1 MKVYALIISLV
12 FLSGPVFAEGLSG
25 DAEAGKEKSAAC
37 AACHGADGNS
47 VNPEWPKLAGQGA
60 AYTVKQ
66 LELFKEGKRVNA
78 LMNGQAAA
86 LSEQDMHDIAAYYE
100 SQTSTPGAASEELWE
115 LGQAIYRGG
124 IMKKGVA
131 ACTACHSPHG
141 AGNPAAKF
149 PRLAGQ
155 HATYTAN
162 QLKAYRAEQ
171 RNYPEAEIMVTETE
185 RMNDKEIAAVASYIQ
200 GLH

>member
-12 FLSGPVFAEGLSG
+12 FLSGPVFAEGLIG
-25 DAEAGKEKSAAC
+25 DAEAGKEKSAPC
-37 AACHGADGNS
+37 AACHGVDGNS
-47 VNPEWPKLAGQGA
+47 VNPEWPKLAGQGV
-60 AYTVKQ
+60 AYMVKQ
-66 LELFKEGKRVNA
+66 LELFKDGKRVNA

-86 LSEQDMHDIAAYYE
+86 LSEQDMYDLAAFYE
-100 SQTSTPGAASEELWE
+100 SQTPTPGAASEELWE

-124 IMKKGVA
+124 IIKKGVA

-155 HATYTAN
+155 HATYTAA
-162 QLKAYRAEQ
+162 QLKAYRSEE

-185 RMNDKEIAAVASYIQ
+185 RLNDKEIAAVASYIQ